1 MNRIKSILTKALLL
15 HALLVLSL
23 GASRAATYYIS
34 NSGNDS
40 NTGLTTTQAWKTLNK
55 VNSLTFK
62 PGDQILFQ
70 RGSTFYGS
78 LTVKNSGTAAN
89 PITYGAYGTG
99 EKPVITGFTT
109 VTSWKNLGNNI
120 WESTDAVS
128 TLEACNM
135 VTVNGVN
142 TAMGRWPNG
151 TQNDGYLNVDSKTAT
166 SITSAGLN
174 NSTVKNWAGSQVVT
188 RNGMFTIAKSIVK
201 SQSGTTINFESVNAA
216 TNYGFF
222 IQNDARTLDLQNE
235 WFFNTTTKKIRIYSS
250 AQPLNVKVASVET
263 LVLLNGNYL
272 KFENI
277 SLEGS
282 NNYMVSN
289 WDNKPRWNHI
299 NFTQCAFN
307 NAGAQF
313 IYTLTNYLNID
324 NCVFLNSNGGGMQ
337 LTYGYRNLVTNSTIE
352 NVMQFPGMIPNG
364 YTGAIQTAVAKRLL
378 VQYCNIKNTGY
389 AAISFY
395 GDSTEV
401 KNNFIDTYCNVLDD
415 GGGIYTYTG
424 DRETTYGNKI
434 ISNIVVNG
442 IGAPS
447 GGGGASRLRGIYL
460 DLNSSNTEVA
470 YNTVYK
476 STLAGIFHN
485 ARKNINVHHNTVLDG
500 GRLSFYAVTSG
511 EYTDSIVKGNKLN
524 NNIFVCRQVT
534 DQTDDYSEARC
545 VEYSYWEYPSNTA
558 SLKYLLNSIS
568 EQDNNYYWRKK
579 FDDKVI
585 RYNGDGTGSYS
596 STLSDWQSISGK
608 DINSSKT
615 LAPINKEDDIEI
627 KYNASKEPSIVT
639 IDQPMV
645 DVKGAKYYGKHT
657 LQPYTSVVLLKVA
670 QTPVTTTE
678 YKTICEGSNYNGWT
692 TSGKYELKTVDAK
705 GNYSLVTVNL
715 TVTPVSK
722 LTENVTINEGEN
734 YKGWTQSG
742 TYTRKLNAVSG
753 CDSLVTTNLVVIKL
767 INKQGEVLPT
777 HYTPAGLNSTGQ
789 NPMTLRIEGAE
800 LEDSPLTTGDEIAV
814 FSGATCVGA
823 IRLSHPIQST
833 DASSVATL
841 TVYPRSSAYSGFVP
855 NDTIVFKIWSAQQQ
869 KELTINQVN
878 YKNGLASWIT
888 TGKFSTGS
896 TAVVELFSYTELTQ
910 IIYLKQGYNL
920 ISAYVAP
927 ANADAGQVLKS
938 LAVSGNLSK
947 VQNEAGNAY
956 ENWGTAGGW
965 VNSIGLIEETEGY
978 KVKVSADCSLKIT
991 GRPVALPLDIP
1002 LVEGWNLISYPRIDE
1017 VNAMV
1022 VIQSLIDE
1030 NKLVKV
1036 QDENGSAIENWQSFG
1051 GWINGIGNFIPGKA
1065 YKVKVNSSAVLHID
1079 ENYLKSSVLLAQA
1092 ALPEHFLKITE
1103 GNGID
1108 HMNINLSG
1116 LNESGLQ
1123 AGDELAAFDGG
1134 VCVGSI
1140 KVTEAQLANG
1150 LAVITASYKTDL
1162 TVKDGFTEGNILQ
1175 LKVWK
1180 QQDNSES
1187 VASVICTAG
1196 RLVYERNASVFVQLK
1211 SGALTTAVSS
1221 LGMQAEWNVFPN
1233 PTDGAF
1239 TVKFDQMPEEG
1250 SRIDILDLSGKKI
1263 TSRLVSWYAE
1273 DFNLAGQAPGVYLV
1287 KSTHGSNELI
1297 RKLIIN

>member
-1 MNRIKSILTKALLL
+1 MNRIKSILIKALLL
-15 HALLVLSL
+15 QALLVLSL

-40 NTGLTTTQAWKTLNK
+40 NTGLTTAQAWKTLNK
-55 VNSLTFK
+55 VNSWIFK

-78 LTVKNSGTAAN
+78 LTVKNSGTATN

-99 EKPVITGFTT
+99 EKPVITGFTA

-128 TLEACNM
+128 TLETCNM

-174 NSTVKNWAGSQVVT
+174 NSTVKNWAGAQVVT
-188 RNGMFTIAKSIVK
+188 RNGMFTIAKSIVN
-201 SQSGTTINFESVNAA
+201 SQSGTTLNFESVSAS

-250 AQPLNVKVASVET
+250 AQPSNVKVASVET

-272 KFENI
+272 KFDNI

-282 NNYMVSN
+282 NNYMVYN
-289 WDNKPRWNHI
+289 WDNKPKWNHI
-299 NFTQCAFN
+299 SITNSRFYFS
-307 NAGAQF
+307 GAQF
-313 IYTLTNYLNID
+313 ITTLSNHLTIDNCTFNSCNGGALFLTSGYKNAVTNCNID
-324 NCVFLNSNGGGMQ
+324 NVL
-337 LTYGYRNLVTNSTIE
+337 
-352 NVMQFPGMIPNG
+352 QFPGMIPNPY
-364 YTGAIQTAVAKRLL
+364 YTAAVLNSTSNRLL
-378 VQYCNIKNTGY
+378 IQYCNFKNIGY
-389 AAISFY
+389 TAISFY

-401 KNNFIDTYCNVLDD
+401 RNNFIDTYCNVLDD
-415 GGGIYTYTG
+415 GGAIYTYTG
-424 DRETTYGNKI
+424 DRKTTFDNKI
-434 ISNIVVNG
+434 LNNIIVNAV
-442 IGAPS
+442 GAPNGMS
-447 GGGGASRLRGIYL
+447 PKSSIRGIYL
-460 DLNSSNTEVA
+460 DANSSNIEVA
-470 YNTVYK
+470 FNTVYK
-476 STLAGIFHN
+476 SIFSGIFHRP
-485 ARKNINVHHNTVLDG
+485 RKNINVHDNTVFDG
-500 GRLSFYAVTSG
+500 GRYSFYSTYG
-511 EYTDSIVKGNKLN
+511 TGGDTLPTGNKLN
-524 NNIFVCRQVT
+524 NNLFIVPRVT
-534 DQTDDYSEARC
+534 DSTNDYSEERC
-545 VEYSYWEYPSNTA
+545 VEYFYSDLKG
-558 SLKYLLNSIS
+558 SLNKSILLNSI
-568 EQDNNYYWRKK
+568 EQQDNNSYWRNSI
-579 FDDKVI
+579 DGKVI
-585 RYNGDGTGSYS
+585 RYNGDGTASYS
-596 STLSDWQSISGK
+596 VTLIGWQSVSGK
-608 DINSSKT
+608 DKNSPKT

-645 DVKGAKYYGKHT
+645 DVKGAKYYGKYT

-670 QTPVTTTE
+670 QTPVPTNE
-678 YKTICEGSNYNGWT
+678 YKTICEGSSYNGWT

-722 LTENVTINEGEN
+722 LTENITINEGEN

-742 TYTRKLNAVSG
+742 TYTRKLTAVSG

-814 FSGATCVGA
+814 FSGTTCVGA
-823 IRLSHPIQST
+823 IRLSHPIQAT
-833 DASSVATL
+833 DASSVATVS
-841 TVYPRSSAYSGFVP
+841 VYPRTSTYSGFVS

-869 KELTINQVN
+869 KEFTINRVN
-878 YKNGLASWIT
+878 YKNDLAAWAT
-888 TGKFSTGS
+888 TGKFSAGS
-896 TAVVELFSYTELTQ
+896 AAVVELFSYTELTQ
-910 IIYLKQGYNL
+910 TIYLKQGYNL

-927 ANADAGQVLKS
+927 VNADAAQVLKS
-938 LAVSGNLSK
+938 LAASGDLSK
-947 VQNEAGNAY
+947 VQDETGNAY

-965 VNSIGLIEETEGY
+965 VNSIGLMEETEGY
-978 KVKVSADCSLKIT
+978 KVRVTADCSLKIT

-1017 VNAMV
+1017 VNAMSI
-1022 VIQSLIDE
+1022 IQSLIDE

-1051 GWINGIGNFIPGKA
+1051 GWINGIGNFVPGKA

-1092 ALPEHFLKITE
+1092 ALPEHFLKVTE

-1140 KVTEAQLANG
+1140 KITEAQLDNG
-1150 LAVITASYKTDL
+1150 LAVISASYKTDL
-1162 TVKDGFTEGNILQ
+1162 AVKDGFTEGNVLQ

-1180 QQDNSES
+1180 QHGNTES
-1187 VASVICTAG
+1187 VVGVVCTAG

-1211 SGALTTAVSS
+1211 SGALTTAITS
-1221 LGMQAEWNVFPN
+1221 LGMQAGWNVFPN

-1250 SRIDILDLSGKKI
+1250 SRIDILDISGKKI
-1263 TSRLVSWYAE
+1263 TSRVVSWYAE
-1273 DFNLAGQAPGVYLV
+1273 DFDLAGQAPGVYLV